1 MKKILIAILFF
12 ILGVVLFMPKIN
24 LLYTLEGLLKQE
36 HIELRED
43 SLKDRWIDLNLQNAL
58 VLYDGVESLQ
68 ARVLTIS
75 PWLFYNTIKA
85 YDVEPSSTL
94 KNMLNVKADS
104 VSITHS
110 LLDYKK
116 ANIEAIGDFGKIYGD
131 IDLKK
136 RKVKLIL
143 EASDSFKNDKI
154 IKDFFKKSEEG
165 LVYESKF

>member
-58 VLYDGVESLQ
+58 VLYDGIESLQ
-68 ARVLTIS
+68 ARELTIS

-85 YDVEPSSTL
+85 YDVQQHL
-94 KNMLNVKADS
+94 
-104 VSITHS
+104 H
-110 LLDYKK
+110 
-116 ANIEAIGDFGKIYGD
+116 
-131 IDLKK
+131 
-136 RKVKLIL
+136 
-143 EASDSFKNDKI
+143 
-154 IKDFFKKSEEG
+154 
-165 LVYESKF
+165 

>member
-75 PWLFYNTIKA
+75 HWLFYNTIKA
-85 YDVEPSSTL
+85 
-94 KNMLNVKADS
+94 
-104 VSITHS
+104 
-110 LLDYKK
+110 
-116 ANIEAIGDFGKIYGD
+116 
-131 IDLKK
+131 
-136 RKVKLIL
+136 
-143 EASDSFKNDKI
+143 
-154 IKDFFKKSEEG
+154 
-165 LVYESKF
+165 